1 MTAGERRES
10 YRINNVSKATC
21 TLAGNDGPIQ
31 GTVKSMSRKG
41 FFLETDEKF
50 EILKTYPMEIVLQGV
65 HSRLVVDNIEGTITR
80 QDHDGVAVDFT
91 KPFEWL
97 VLAPI
102 FF

>member
-1 MTAGERRES
+1 M
-10 YRINNVSKATC
+10 KAE
-21 TLAGNDGPIQ
+21 DSPVQ
-31 GTVKSMSRKG
+31 GTVRTMSRKG
-41 FFLETDEKF
+41 FLLETDEQL
-50 EILKTYPMEIVLQGV
+50 EISKTYPMEIILQGV

-80 QDHDGVAVDFT
+80 QDDNGYAVDFT